1 MKIEIDVDMDK
12 VYDVSRILVG
22 MQQGGVV
29 NSFKQVTKIKL
40 KKTYLGTHIQRRGK
54 Y

>member
-22 MQQGGVV
+22 MEQGGMI
-29 NSFKQVTKIKL
+29 NSFSQGEKECTSKNCVH
-40 KKTYLGTHIQRRGK
+40 KK
-54 Y
+54 